1 MPMIKS
7 STLIYIVSNYEDNE
21 LVTSDSLNSLLN
33 DYQDVQKYFQNI
45 NIKAPDLIVNNI
57 LNYSKKC
64 L

>member
-1 MPMIKS
+1 MIKS